1 MAHLYIVSTPIGN
14 LADITYRAV
23 QVLGAVTRILAEDTR
38 RTAILLKHYGIST
51 PLVSAHAHNEAARTR
66 QVLEWLDRG
75 EDIALVA
82 DAGTP
87 LISDPGVRI
96 VREVIAAGHQV
107 VPVPGASAVLAALVA
122 SGFET
127 TPFTFVGFLPRPAR
141 ERAAWLEE
149 IAASRHTVV
158 IYEAP
163 GRLVRLLHE
172 LERCCGPERRVVV
185 ARELTKVHETFVRGT
200 LAEALAYYRSA
211 PPRGEVV
218 VVLAGRETEA
228 AEDEGAEAE
237 ARALASRLL
246 AEGLR
251 PSAIARELARRL
263 GTPRNRAYEIALSL
277 EGERRGGEA

>member
-23 QVLGAVTRILAEDTR
+23 QVLGAVARILAEDTR

-66 QVLEWLDRG
+66 QVIEWLDRG

-87 LISDPGVRI
+87 LISDPGIRI

-107 VPVPGASAVLAALVA
+107 VPVPGASAVLAALVV

-127 TPFTFVGFLPRPAR
+127 TPFTFVGFLPRAAR
-141 ERAAWLEE
+141 ERAAHLEE
-149 IAASRHTVV
+149 IAASSHTVV

-172 LERCCGPERRVVV
+172 LERYCGPERRVMV
-185 ARELTKVHETFVRGT
+185 ARELTKVHETLVRGT
-200 LAEALAYYRSA
+200 LAEALAYYGSA

-218 VVLAGRETEA
+218 VVLAGRETETA
-228 AEDEGAEAE
+228 GDEEAEAP

-251 PSAIARELARRL
+251 PSAIARELTRRL

-277 EGERRGGEA
+277 AGERRGGKA